1 MVPIAEFGR
10 DRTPF
15 RAIVDAPD
23 DRLDRTTVFSPRPRA
38 TNVRRRDRRLKFRP
52 LRVCHDSHHLAPTT
66 TKPIRCPVV
75 AASQQMR
82 TGPSQSFATTRH
94 GYKQMLDWMPA

>member
-23 DRLDRTTVFSPRPRA
+23 DRFDRTTVFSPRPRA

-52 LRVCHDSHHLAPTT
+52 LRVCQDLHHLSTPTT
-66 TKPIRCPVV
+66 KSIRCAVV
-75 AASQQMR
+75 AASQEMR
-82 TGPSQSFATTRH
+82 TGPSQTSAITSLVPSETFPS
-94 GYKQMLDWMPA
+94 MI